1 MNEYKNKEMNGW
13 ITNRLKNIMDKWM
26 NNLTWVVQLTQADF
40 HEPDPHELLKL
51 INQSINQSINQFN
64 NLKNH
69 STIKSLVST
78 K

>member
-1 MNEYKNKEMNGW
+1 MNEYRNKGMNGW

-51 INQSINQSINQFN
+51 INQSINQFN

-69 STIKSLVST
+69 STIKPLVST